1 MLKKAY
7 WKVIKLTLNKN
18 AIQQAQA
25 LINMG
30 LEHKRA
36 LEETIDDLIK
46 IKKKLTG
53 IPMIYILFILFIHLS
68 LVCSVATASK

>member
-1 MLKKAY
+1 
-7 WKVIKLTLNKN
+7 
-18 AIQQAQA
+18 
-25 LINMG
+25 MG

-53 IPMIYILFILFIHLS
+53 IPMIYIFIHTFYS
-68 LVCSVATASK
+68 FESFVCSVATASK

>member
-1 MLKKAY
+1 
-7 WKVIKLTLNKN
+7 
-18 AIQQAQA
+18 
-25 LINMG
+25 MG

-36 LEETIDDLIK
+36 LEETIDDL

>member
-68 LVCSVATASK
+68 LACSVATASK

>member
-1 MLKKAY
+1 
-7 WKVIKLTLNKN
+7 
-18 AIQQAQA
+18 
-25 LINMG
+25 MG
-30 LEHKRA
+30 LEQKRA
-36 LEETIDDLIK
+36 LEEMFDDLIK